1 MISQLIITKGHNSGI
16 IALYICKVTFT
27 VTFIALCT
35 SYDDV
40 LNIYL
45 VSCKYL
51 EQY

>member
-16 IALYICKVTFT
+16 IGVCKVTFIA
-27 VTFIALCT
+27 TFIALCT

-40 LNIYL
+40 LYIYL